1 MVFADPVLPQ
11 VQRASLRALAV
22 LCLVALAGCH
32 GKAKDAPAAAPP
44 APVEVQPAAR
54 GEMLAVYSGTAPIE
68 ADGEAV
74 VVAKVGGELRQLLV
88 EEGAHVRKGQVLA
101 RLDGERLRLEA
112 AQSKAQLSK
121 LERDYKRNVELQ
133 QRGLVAVSAFENLRY
148 EVDAARAA
156 YDLTALQLSYTDIRA
171 PIDGVVAERFVK
183 AGNTLNPND
192 KLFRVADLSPL
203 VAHVHVPESELR
215 KLRTGQVAS
224 AQVDAAGG
232 AFQSFIQRISP
243 VVDSN
248 TGTFKVTL
256 ELRDPSNKLKPGMF
270 ARIDIVHE
278 RRTDV
283 VADLGGARALDAG
296 HRRHD
301 AEHGSDDAEA
311 REGVGDLL
319 HGMGRLGGFVVV
331 CFQFVFEQALEF
343 MGIEVATRNQTQAVR
358 DELHHV
364 MVGQHERVF
373 LEDVALVGVLD
384 VLLDGQ
390 DTIFTGHHENVVNE
404 LEQLDV
410 FLAPV
415 ARTLHESQGSGERAL
430 HDLDRVADEEG
441 AKRRATDDHDFE
453 RVPEQ
458 QETAAT
464 GHEPTQHAAED
475 NQGTDDREHEFL
487 RDKTTPGTNPQ
498 RERGQG
504 EMLREPHELRSR
516 STLCLCAS
524 GELRSGS
531 RTSA

>member
-1 MVFADPVLPQ
+1 MVFANPVLRQ
-11 VQRASLRALAV
+11 LHRAPLRALAV
-22 LCLVALAGCH
+22 LCLAALAGCH
-32 GKAKDAPAAAPP
+32 GKADDKPPTAPP

-112 AQSKAQLSK
+112 AQTKAQLSK

-171 PIDGVVAERFVK
+171 PLDGVVAERFVK

-192 KLFRVADLSPL
+192 KVFRIADLSPL

-215 KLRTGQVAS
+215 KLRNGQVAS
-224 AQVDAAGG
+224 VQVDAAGG
-232 AFQSFIQRISP
+232 AFQSVIQRISP

-283 VADLGGARALDAG
+283 VRIARSALLEDDGNQRVFVVQAGKAVSRAVTLGLTNGPLVEVLSG
-296 HRRHD
+296 VN
-301 AEHGSDDAEA
+301 
-311 REGVGDLL
+311 VGDP
-319 HGMGRLGGFVVV
+319 VVV
-331 CFQFVFEQALEF
+331 
-343 MGIEVATRNQTQAVR
+343 
-358 DELHHV
+358 
-364 MVGQHERVF
+364 VGQGTLKDGSPVRVVTSTPPTRSVPT
-373 LEDVALVGVLD
+373 VAG
-384 VLLDGQ
+384 
-390 DTIFTGHHENVVNE
+390 
-404 LEQLDV
+404 
-410 FLAPV
+410 
-415 ARTLHESQGSGERAL
+415 
-430 HDLDRVADEEG
+430 
-441 AKRRATDDHDFE
+441 
-453 RVPEQ
+453 
-458 QETAAT
+458 
-464 GHEPTQHAAED
+464 
-475 NQGTDDREHEFL
+475 
-487 RDKTTPGTNPQ
+487 TTPAPA
-498 RERGQG
+498 
-504 EMLREPHELRSR
+504 PAAH
-516 STLCLCAS
+516 
-524 GELRSGS
+524 
-531 RTSA
+531 

>member
-1 MVFADPVLPQ
+1 MVFANPVFPNFH
-11 VQRASLRALAV
+11 RASLGALAA
-22 LCLVALAGCH
+22 LCLAGLTGCH
-32 GKAKDAPAAAPP
+32 GKADDKPAAAPP

-112 AQSKAQLSK
+112 AQTKAQLSK

-192 KLFRVADLSPL
+192 KLFRIADLSPL

-215 KLRTGQVAS
+215 KLRAGQVAS
-224 AQVDAAGG
+224 VQVDAAGG
-232 AFQSFIQRISP
+232 AFQSIIQRISP

-256 ELRDPSNKLKPGMF
+256 ELRDPANRLKPGMF

-283 VADLGGARALDAG
+283 VRIARSALL
-296 HRRHD
+296 
-301 AEHGSDDAEA
+301 EDDGNQ
-311 REGVGDLL
+311 RV
-319 HGMGRLGGFVVV
+319 FVVQGGKAV
-331 CFQFVFEQALEF
+331 SRPVTIGLTN
-343 MGIEVATRNQTQAVR
+343 GPLVEVLSGVNAGDPV
-358 DELHHV
+358 V
-364 MVGQHERVF
+364 VVGQGTLKDGSPVRV
-373 LEDVALVGVLD
+373 VAS
-384 VLLDGQ
+384 
-390 DTIFTGHHENVVNE
+390 
-404 LEQLDV
+404 
-410 FLAPV
+410 AP
-415 ARTLHESQGSGERAL
+415 S
-430 HDLDRVADEEG
+430 
-441 AKRRATDDHDFE
+441 
-453 RVPEQ
+453 
-458 QETAAT
+458 AAT
-464 GHEPTQHAAED
+464 APKVAAA
-475 NQGTDDREHEFL
+475 N
-487 RDKTTPGTNPQ
+487 PGSSSPPAPAA
-498 RERGQG
+498 R
-504 EMLREPHELRSR
+504 
-516 STLCLCAS
+516 
-524 GELRSGS
+524 
-531 RTSA
+531 

>member
-1 MVFADPVLPQ
+1 
-11 VQRASLRALAV
+11 
-22 LCLVALAGCH
+22 
-32 GKAKDAPAAAPP
+32 
-44 APVEVQPAAR
+44 
-54 GEMLAVYSGTAPIE
+54 MLAVYSGTAPIE

-283 VADLGGARALDAG
+283 VRIARSALLEDDGNQRVFVVQAGKAVSRPVTLGLTNGPLVEVLSGVA
-296 HRRHD
+296 
-301 AEHGSDDAEA
+301 
-311 REGVGDLL
+311 VGDP
-319 HGMGRLGGFVVV
+319 VVIV
-331 CFQFVFEQALEF
+331 GQGTLKDGSPVRVVTSAAPA
-343 MGIEVATRNQTQAVR
+343 GPAAVATA
-358 DELHHV
+358 
-364 MVGQHERVF
+364 
-373 LEDVALVGVLD
+373 AS
-384 VLLDGQ
+384 
-390 DTIFTGHHENVVNE
+390 NVST
-404 LEQLDV
+404 
-410 FLAPV
+410 P
-415 ARTLHESQGSGERAL
+415 
-430 HDLDRVADEEG
+430 
-441 AKRRATDDHDFE
+441 
-453 RVPEQ
+453 
-458 QETAAT
+458 AA
-464 GHEPTQHAAED
+464 H
-475 NQGTDDREHEFL
+475 
-487 RDKTTPGTNPQ
+487 
-498 RERGQG
+498 
-504 EMLREPHELRSR
+504 
-516 STLCLCAS
+516 
-524 GELRSGS
+524 
-531 RTSA
+531 

>member
-1 MVFADPVLPQ
+1 MVFANPVLPQ

-283 VADLGGARALDAG
+283 VRIARSALLEDDGNQRVFVVQAGKAVSRPVTLGLTNGPLVEVLSGVA
-296 HRRHD
+296 
-301 AEHGSDDAEA
+301 
-311 REGVGDLL
+311 VGDP
-319 HGMGRLGGFVVV
+319 VVIV
-331 CFQFVFEQALEF
+331 GQGTLKDGSPVRVVTSAAPA
-343 MGIEVATRNQTQAVR
+343 GPAAVATA
-358 DELHHV
+358 
-364 MVGQHERVF
+364 
-373 LEDVALVGVLD
+373 AS
-384 VLLDGQ
+384 
-390 DTIFTGHHENVVNE
+390 NVST
-404 LEQLDV
+404 
-410 FLAPV
+410 P
-415 ARTLHESQGSGERAL
+415 
-430 HDLDRVADEEG
+430 
-441 AKRRATDDHDFE
+441 
-453 RVPEQ
+453 
-458 QETAAT
+458 AA
-464 GHEPTQHAAED
+464 H
-475 NQGTDDREHEFL
+475 
-487 RDKTTPGTNPQ
+487 
-498 RERGQG
+498 
-504 EMLREPHELRSR
+504 
-516 STLCLCAS
+516 
-524 GELRSGS
+524 
-531 RTSA
+531 

>member
-1 MVFADPVLPQ
+1 MVFANPVLPQ

-121 LERDYKRNVELQ
+121 LERDYKRNVGLQ

-283 VADLGGARALDAG
+283 VRIARSALLEDDGNQRVFVVQAGKAVSRPVTLGLTNGPLVEVVSGVA
-296 HRRHD
+296 
-301 AEHGSDDAEA
+301 
-311 REGVGDLL
+311 VGDP
-319 HGMGRLGGFVVV
+319 VVIV
-331 CFQFVFEQALEF
+331 GQGTLKDGSPVRVVTSAAPA
-343 MGIEVATRNQTQAVR
+343 GPTAVATA
-358 DELHHV
+358 
-364 MVGQHERVF
+364 
-373 LEDVALVGVLD
+373 AS
-384 VLLDGQ
+384 
-390 DTIFTGHHENVVNE
+390 NVST
-404 LEQLDV
+404 
-410 FLAPV
+410 P
-415 ARTLHESQGSGERAL
+415 
-430 HDLDRVADEEG
+430 
-441 AKRRATDDHDFE
+441 
-453 RVPEQ
+453 
-458 QETAAT
+458 AA
-464 GHEPTQHAAED
+464 H
-475 NQGTDDREHEFL
+475 
-487 RDKTTPGTNPQ
+487 
-498 RERGQG
+498 
-504 EMLREPHELRSR
+504 
-516 STLCLCAS
+516 
-524 GELRSGS
+524 
-531 RTSA
+531 

>member
-1 MVFADPVLPQ
+1 MVFANSFLLKSH
-11 VQRASLRALAV
+11 RASLAAFAA
-22 LCLVALAGCH
+22 LCLAGLSGCH
-32 GKAKDAPAAAPP
+32 GKAEDKPTTAPP

-232 AFQSFIQRISP
+232 AFQSVIQRISP

-256 ELRDPSNKLKPGMF
+256 ELRDPGNRLKPGMF

-283 VADLGGARALDAG
+283 VRIARSALLEDDGNQRVFVVQAGKAVSRPVVLGLTNGPLVEVLSG
-296 HRRHD
+296 V
-301 AEHGSDDAEA
+301 S
-311 REGVGDLL
+311 VGDP
-319 HGMGRLGGFVVV
+319 VVV
-331 CFQFVFEQALEF
+331 
-343 MGIEVATRNQTQAVR
+343 
-358 DELHHV
+358 
-364 MVGQHERVF
+364 VGQGTLKDGSPVRV
-373 LEDVALVGVLD
+373 VASA
-384 VLLDGQ
+384 
-390 DTIFTGHHENVVNE
+390 TPTGPSPTAAAANSPP
-404 LEQLDV
+404 
-410 FLAPV
+410 APV
-415 ARTLHESQGSGERAL
+415 AR
-430 HDLDRVADEEG
+430 
-441 AKRRATDDHDFE
+441 
-453 RVPEQ
+453 
-458 QETAAT
+458 
-464 GHEPTQHAAED
+464 
-475 NQGTDDREHEFL
+475 
-487 RDKTTPGTNPQ
+487 
-498 RERGQG
+498 
-504 EMLREPHELRSR
+504 
-516 STLCLCAS
+516 
-524 GELRSGS
+524 
-531 RTSA
+531 